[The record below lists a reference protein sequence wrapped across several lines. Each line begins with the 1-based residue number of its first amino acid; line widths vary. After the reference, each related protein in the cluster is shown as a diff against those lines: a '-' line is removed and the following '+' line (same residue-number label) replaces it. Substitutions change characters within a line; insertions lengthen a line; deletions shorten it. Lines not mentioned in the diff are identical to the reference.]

1 MKPSLLFFAL
11 LLAACMAETT
21 EPRPDSEDA
30 ETRPETETT
39 VPRLELVGRIVVEE
53 VDEASGLARSQL
65 DPDVLWVHNDDGK
78 PRVYAFDKTGEM
90 RGRLTLD
97 GAKNRDW
104 EDMSSFTLDGK
115 PYLLV
120 ADVGDNMRRRKSV
133 YLYIVEE
140 PDLIDDDKVRSDIA
154 WEIKLRF
161 PDGPRDVEAVTV
173 DVDNERVLL
182 LSKRN
187 LPPVLYSVPLRPTG
201 ERVMATRL
209 GEIRSLPPP
218 KRSDVVAAP
227 KTKSWF
233 WQPTALDI
241 HGDTAIILTYRAL
254 YWYTRQSGE
263 DWFDALNRRPT
274 AQSLGRI
281 PGAESA
287 VIGDDLSAAFVTVER
302 KMPPLYRAGKP
313 QEDSP

>member
-1 MKPSLLFFAL
+1 MQL
-11 LLAACMAETT
+11 LLVIIALILTACSGETAEPIPEAETV
-21 EPRPDSEDA
+21 A
-30 ETRPETETT
+30 
-39 VPRLELVGRIVVEE
+39 PRLELVGRIAIEE

-65 DPDVLWVHNDDGK
+65 DPDVMWVHNDDGK
-78 PRVYAFDKTGEM
+78 PRIFAFDMNGEK

-97 GAKNRDW
+97 DTRNRDW

-140 PDLIDDDKVRSDIA
+140 PDLSDDDKVRSDIA

-173 DVDNERVLL
+173 DIDNERVLL
-182 LSKRN
+182 LSKRT
-187 LPPVLYSVPLRPTG
+187 LPPILYSVPLMPTG
-201 ERVMATRL
+201 ETVMATRL

-218 KRSDVVAAP
+218 KRSDVAAAP

-233 WQPTALDI
+233 WQPTAIDL

-254 YWYTRQSGE
+254 YWYERQQDES
-263 DWFDALNRRPT
+263 WIDALNRRP
-274 AQSLGRI
+274 ARQSLGRI
-281 PGAESA
+281 PNAESA
-287 VIGDDLSAAFVTVER
+287 AISADHSAAIVTVER
-302 KMPPLYRAGKP
+302 KQPPFYRAPFP
-313 QEDSP
+313 QEDQP